1 MKQTFFIIL
10 LMMTTQVVAISNNF
24 DPLDDNHISCE
35 EMRKYPYRVF
45 NNSRVDLGS
54 GHVAFTS
61 IDDRCKDQLN
71 SMPFLKNIFS
81 IVEEIRSDP
90 FLSVKC
96 GGSLGSALWREYQF
110 ALLRAS
116 FAPEMLLN
124 KKFQKEHKEIQGYF
138 QAWAYQSRFNFRLY
152 KAFFDEHKKVLPLLT
167 HYYQKHFK
175 FSHQKAQQIANNA
188 LMILMKRAAG
198 AFPKDLPT
206 QLPEIVQQVITENV
220 DIDSVKET
228 LNTIDQILNIN
239 NEIKAQHYLPTLLT
253 NHLKS
258 IQPISNGKTVAF
270 FSILQAGD
278 FSSIERILKNNINQA
293 LKAALLHNKPK
304 QLIALLADYLRAE
317 MMDETQDDES
327 VIFFALHNKDYVD
340 LLLKSHIKINH
351 SNGFGKTALFY
362 AIEDSNYA
370 IIEALLMYGANPN
383 HSYKSAKE
391 IETGFFECKYLI
403 HHTKRTPLMHA
414 AQHSNPKILEL
425 LLQSGARL
433 DTLDEIGFNALD
445 YAIGNKKTENIEF
458 LRSLGLQPNID
469 HNNLHH

>member
-1 MKQTFFIIL
+1 MKQIFFVML
-10 LMMTTQVVAISNNF
+10 LMMTKQVVAVSSNL

-54 GHVAFTS
+54 GHVSFTS
-61 IDDRCKDQLN
+61 VDDACKDQLN
-71 SMPFLKNIFS
+71 SMPFLKTIFN
-81 IVEEIRSDP
+81 IVEKISNDP
-90 FLSVKC
+90 FLEGRC
-96 GGSLGSALWREYQF
+96 GGILNYSHWREYQF

-124 KKFQKEHKEIQGYF
+124 KKFQKEHKKIQGYF
-138 QAWAYQSRFNFRLY
+138 QVWAYQSRFNFRLY
-152 KAFFDEHKKVLPLLT
+152 RAFFDEHKKVLPLLT
-167 HYYQKHFK
+167 RHYQKHFK
-175 FSHQKAQQIANNA
+175 FPHQKAHQIANNA
-188 LMILMKRAAG
+188 LMILMERAAG

-206 QLPEIVQQVITENV
+206 QLPEIVQQVIAENV
-220 DIDSVKET
+220 DIDSIKEA

-258 IQPISNGKTVAF
+258 TQPISDGKTIAF

-304 QLIALLADYLRAE
+304 QLIALLIDYLRTE
-317 MMDETQDDES
+317 MHETKDDES
-327 VIFFALHNKDYVD
+327 AIFFALHNKDYVD
-340 LLLKSHIKINH
+340 LLLGKAFINIDH
-351 SNGFGKTALFY
+351 SNGFGKTVLFY

-370 IIEALLMYGANPN
+370 IIESLLMYGANPN

-391 IETGFFECKYLI
+391 IETEFFNCKYLI

-414 AQHSNPKILEL
+414 AQHSTPKILEL
-425 LLQSGARL
+425 LLHRGARL
-433 DTLDEIGFNALD
+433 DTLDEVGFNALD
-445 YAIGNKKTENIEF
+445 YAIKNKKTENIEF
-458 LRSLGLQPNID
+458 LRSLGIQPNID
-469 HNNLHH
+469 HNK